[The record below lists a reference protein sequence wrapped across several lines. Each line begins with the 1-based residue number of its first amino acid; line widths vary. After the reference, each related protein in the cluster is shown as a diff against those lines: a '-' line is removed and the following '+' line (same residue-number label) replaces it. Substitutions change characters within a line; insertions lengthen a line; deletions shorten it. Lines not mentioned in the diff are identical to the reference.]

1 MQRRVCGMVSGS
13 EMKQSNPKQ
22 GAEVTAYI
30 ALGSNVGEREQNLH
44 SAITALGKLG
54 TLPAVSSFY
63 ETVAVGAIA
72 QPDFLNAV
80 VELRTS
86 VPPLALMTRLLLVE
100 LAHGRDRSVSVPKGP
115 RTLDLDLLSYDD
127 VVVETVSLTLPHPA
141 LAERLFVLVPLAEI
155 APEWMHPVRRKTA
168 AQLLAEL
175 SQSQPD
181 PGQAV
186 RRIEQHV
193 SAEN

>member
-1 MQRRVCGMVSGS
+1 MT
-13 EMKQSNPKQ
+13 KSNPKQ
-22 GAEVTAYI
+22 GVEATAYI
-30 ALGSNVGEREQNLH
+30 ALGSNTGEREQNLN
-44 SAITALGKLG
+44 SAIAALGKLG
-54 TLPAVSSFY
+54 TVQAVSSFY

-72 QPDFLNAV
+72 QPDFFNAV

-86 VPPLALMTRLLLVE
+86 APPLALMTRLLRIE
-100 LAHGRDRSVSVPKGP
+100 LEHGRDRSVSVPKGP

-155 APEWMHPVRRKTA
+155 APEWIHPVRRKTA

-175 SQSQPD
+175 SQLQPD
-181 PGQAV
+181 PEHAV

-193 SAEN
+193 SAEK